1 MSTAA
6 ERYDQLLRAYLIEP
20 DPAKSDAILAEVLA
34 AGRMVDERPT
44 PQPTRAALAAE
55 IEQWS
60 AQRTSEQPEAADDDW
75 HQCVAYGMDLAA
87 DLIRGTLMLK
97 RSGHHIAWTIEG
109 DGAIRGTATCWE
121 PEGADCRTYC
131 VHLCE
136 EALLECDNCD
146 EYQHDE
152 VEGRHCARCAAQI
165 RGDNPCNP
173 IEWIVNQDGWQWSYR
188 GPEVPLA
195 SGPIEFDWD
204 GDTWTWS
211 YVEVES

>member
-1 MSTAA
+1 MSVVW
-6 ERYDQLLRAYLIEP
+6 
-20 DPAKSDAILAEVLA
+20 ILPLDHRV
-34 AGRMVDERPT
+34 RPVT
-44 PQPTRAALAAE
+44 GPTRAGLAAE
-55 IEQWS
+55 IDQWS
-60 AQRTSEQPEAADDDW
+60 VQRTAENPQGYAGDDW
-75 HQCVAYGMDLAA
+75 HEGVAYGMGLAA
-87 DLIRGTLMLK
+87 DLVRNALTLK
-97 RSGHHIAWTIEG
+97 PSGHHIAWTIEE
-109 DGAIRGTATCWE
+109 DLTIRGTATCHE

-152 VEGRHCARCAAQI
+152 VAGRHCARCAAPI

-188 GPEVPLA
+188 GPEATLA
-195 SGPIEFDWD
+195 SGPIVFNWD

-211 YVEVES
+211 YVQVES